1 MESPCPIHQAGIL
14 VSVHCLTLLDKQALY
29 LLVAQ
34 GKLPFTLCYPV
45 KYFLTTT
52 LQAAESLLIPTALE
66 LVNNSSITQQL
77 QTLAVKGA
85 PLRSCP
91 TGSQSKGHPARV
103 GGLSPTSV
111 NPAGITSFHNAKFSD
126 VPIKQSEFD
135 WNATNL
141 SQEFSAF
148 KRICKSLLEDGPHSD
163 LSEKQ
168 KVATVLNWLGW
179 AAYKLHEEFDYTGAY
194 KNKVTDVLKSSTITL
209 NHSII

>member
-45 KYFLTTT
+45 KYFITTT
-52 LQAAESLLIPTALE
+52 LQAAESLLVPTALE
-66 LVNNSSITQQL
+66 LVNNSSTTQQL

-103 GGLSPTSV
+103 GGLSPTSI
-111 NPAGITSFHNAKFSD
+111 NP
-126 VPIKQSEFD
+126 
-135 WNATNL
+135 
-141 SQEFSAF
+141 
-148 KRICKSLLEDGPHSD
+148 
-163 LSEKQ
+163 
-168 KVATVLNWLGW
+168 VL
-179 AAYKLHEEFDYTGAY
+179 YKLRLQPLTLLPFLSLIIKKFVNQLNITHYHE
-194 KNKVTDVLKSSTITL
+194 SSSCNPFNIFT
-209 NHSII
+209 S